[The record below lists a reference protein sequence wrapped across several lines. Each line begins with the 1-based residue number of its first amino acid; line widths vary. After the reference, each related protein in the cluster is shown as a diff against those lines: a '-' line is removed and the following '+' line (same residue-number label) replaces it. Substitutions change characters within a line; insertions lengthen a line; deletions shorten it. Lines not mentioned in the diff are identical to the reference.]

1 MSEQLKAQLL
11 GCDDLPSH
19 VAIIMDGN
27 GRWAQRMGKRRVVGH
42 KAGVDKV
49 REVVKT
55 ASELNLKALTL
66 FAFSSENWQRPA
78 DEVSVLM
85 ELFLTVLSLEIK
97 RLNRNNVKLSI
108 IGDTTRFSDK
118 LQTKIKNA
126 QDLTKDNTGLV
137 LNIAANYGG
146 RWDVTQACQQLA
158 GLVQQ
163 GKLSPE
169 DISEELI
176 NQYVCTAQLPELDL
190 LIRSGGDCRISNF
203 LLWQAAYAE
212 LYFTETLWPDFDENE
227 FLKAIA
233 SFSQVERRFGCT
245 SEQVVA
251 TK

>member
-1 MSEQLKAQLL
+1 MSEQLKSQLL
-11 GCDDLPSH
+11 ECDTLPAH

-27 GRWAQRMGKRRVVGH
+27 GRWAQRLGKRRVIGH
-42 KAGVDKV
+42 KAGVEKV
-49 REVVKT
+49 REVVKI
-55 ASELNLKALTL
+55 ASELKIKALTL

-97 RLNRNNVKLSI
+97 RLNRNNVKLNV
-108 IGDTTRFSDK
+108 IGDTSRFSEK
-118 LQTKIKNA
+118 LQKKIINA
-126 QDLTKDNTGLV
+126 QELTKDNSGLI

-146 RWDVTQACQQLA
+146 RWDVTQACQKLA
-158 GLVQQ
+158 VLVEQ
-163 GKLSPE
+163 GKLAAS

-176 NQYVCTAQLPELDL
+176 EQHICTAQLPELDL

-212 LYFTETLWPDFDENE
+212 LYFTDTLWPDFDQNE

-233 SFSQVERRFGCT
+233 SFAKVERRFGCT
-245 SEQVVA
+245 SEQVIA

>member
-1 MSEQLKAQLL
+1 MSEQLKSQLL
-11 GCDDLPSH
+11 SCDTLPSH
-19 VAIIMDGN
+19 IAIIMDGN
-27 GRWAQRMGKRRVVGH
+27 GRWAQRLGKRRVVGH

-49 REVVKT
+49 REVVKV
-55 ASELNLKALTL
+55 ASELKIEVLTL

-97 RLNRNNVKLSI
+97 RLNRNNVKLNV
-108 IGDTTRFSDK
+108 IGDTSRFSDK
-118 LQTKIKNA
+118 LQKKITNA
-126 QDLTKDNTGLV
+126 QDLTQDNTGLI

-158 GLVQQ
+158 KLVEQ
-163 GKLSPE
+163 GKLAPQ

-176 NQYVCTAQLPELDL
+176 EQYICTAQLPELDL

-203 LLWQAAYAE
+203 LLWQVAYAE
-212 LYFTETLWPDFDENE
+212 LYFTDTLWPDFDENE

-233 SFSQVERRFGCT
+233 SFSNVERRFGCT
-245 SEQVVA
+245 SEQVIA
-251 TK
+251 KK

>member
-1 MSEQLKAQLL
+1 MSEQLKSQLL
-11 GCDDLPSH
+11 NCDALPSH
-19 VAIIMDGN
+19 VAVIMDGN
-27 GRWAQRMGKRRVVGH
+27 GRWAQRLGKRRVIGH
-42 KAGVDKV
+42 KAGVEKV

-55 ASELNLKALTL
+55 ASELNIKALTL

-85 ELFLTVLSLEIK
+85 ELFLSVLSLEIK

-108 IGDTTRFSDK
+108 IGDITRFSEK
-118 LQTKIKNA
+118 LQKKIINA
-126 QDLTKDNTGLV
+126 QDLTKDNTGLT

-158 GLVQQ
+158 QLVEQ
-163 GKLSPE
+163 GKLSSS
-169 DISEELI
+169 DITEELI
-176 NQYVCTAQLPELDL
+176 NQYICTAQLPELDL

-212 LYFTETLWPDFDENE
+212 LYFTDTLWPDFGENE
-227 FLKAIA
+227 FLQAIA

-245 SEQVVA
+245 SEQVIA